1 LLTASDKRCVIVP
14 ELYTVI
20 LFSGVSLFSAAIG
33 VLATSLLVG
42 APAAD
47 RTKGIVFADAPR
59 RYEFRE
65 GYLLS
70 PIDPNDAFLRPDT
83 DRSTAFEV
91 LARAL
96 RPLNADA
103 PGCLAG
109 LARRGEAFLIPARF
123 GQDLLSIA
131 GRIEGDRIVV
141 TIGPSELRAGRQMI
155 DAAALAALGDEVD
168 DLRRA
173 IDTARCLIWRTAA
186 DGRVLWANAPYLAL
200 VERLGS
206 AAPATVAW
214 PIKTLFADHMDP
226 VPEPGS
232 RRRCRLSL
240 PPTDAAIA
248 TAKDGALWFELTVA
262 RQPDGGLLCSALP
275 ADRLVGAE
283 ISLRNFVQTLSKTFA
298 HIPIGLAI
306 FDKRRE
312 LVMFNP
318 ALVSLST
325 LEAHFLSARPG
336 LVAFLD
342 ALRDAHRMPEPKNYR
357 NWRDEI
363 ARLERGAEEGTFQ
376 ELWTLPSGQSFRVIG
391 RPHPD
396 GALAF
401 MFEDITAEIT
411 LTRKFRADL
420 ELHQAVLDDLPG
432 ALAVFSS
439 EGRLVLANAGY
450 GALWGGDMAAL
461 IGVLSLTDATRIW
474 QARARPTG
482 LWGDIRHFAAPSADR
497 AGWAEEITLSDD
509 SRLLVQITP
518 LAAGAVAI
526 SFLLPDSMARFDP
539 EPILTPASSSPEHVR
554 ELAAPA
560 VLFGPPS
567 PKPD

>member
-1 LLTASDKRCVIVP
+1 MP

-33 VLATSLLVG
+33 VLATSLLIDARNMDRAQG
-42 APAAD
+42 A
-47 RTKGIVFADAPR
+47 KGIVFADTPR

-83 DRSTAFEV
+83 DRSAAFAE

-96 RPLNADA
+96 RPLNPDLPARLTA
-103 PGCLAG
+103 
-109 LARRGEAFLIPARF
+109 LARRGEAFMISARF

-131 GRIEGDRIVV
+131 GRVEGERIVI
-141 TIGPSELRAGRQMI
+141 TLGPSELRAGRQMI
-155 DAAALAALGDEVD
+155 DAATLAALGDEVE

-173 IDTARCLIWRTAA
+173 IDVARCLIWRTGP
-186 DGRVLWANAPYLAL
+186 DGRVLWANDPYLAL
-200 VERLGS
+200 VERLD
-206 AAPATVAW
+206 ATAPAMAAW
-214 PIKTLFADHMDP
+214 PIKAIFADHLDP
-226 VPEPGS
+226 LPEPGS
-232 RRRCRLSL
+232 LRRCRLPL
-240 PPTDAAIA
+240 DPMDAGVA
-248 TAKDGALWFELTVA
+248 TAPDGALWFELAVT
-262 RQPDGGLLCSALP
+262 RQADGGLLCSAMP

-283 ISLRNFVQTLSKTFA
+283 VSLRNFVQTLSKTFA
-298 HIPIGLAI
+298 QLPIGLAI

-325 LEAHFLSARPG
+325 LAPHFLSARPG

-342 ALRDAHRMPEPKNYR
+342 ALRDRQRMPEPKNYR

-363 ARLERGAEEGTFQ
+363 ARLERGAAEGNFQ
-376 ELWTLPSGQSFRVIG
+376 ELWTLPGGQSFRVIG

-401 MFEDITAEIT
+401 MFEDITAEVT
-411 LTRKFRADL
+411 LTRKFRGELD
-420 ELHQAVLDDLPG
+420 LHQAVLDHLPG

-439 EGRLVLANAGY
+439 EGRLVLANARY
-450 GALWGGDMAAL
+450 GALWGGDLAAL
-461 IGVLSLTDATRIW
+461 IGVLSLTDATRSW

-482 LWGDIRHFAAPSADR
+482 LWGDIRHFAVLSPDR

-509 SRLLVQITP
+509 SRLLVQVTP
-518 LAAGAVAI
+518 LAGGALAV
-526 SFLLPDSMARFDP
+526 SFLPVDAGGQAALAPPPVGPLPRAEMPRALAEPMAP
-539 EPILTPASSSPEHVR
+539 
-554 ELAAPA
+554 
-560 VLFGPPS
+560 FGPPR
-567 PKPD
+567 PKQE